1 MPPTPLPS
9 TGVGASTVGG
19 GGNWEKP
26 VSADRVTQRRGSI
39 VLVNGAKVLFPMS
52 RVQVRSRV
60 PFVVSAHTLPNS
72 SFSQYL
78 SCTHAQNVALATI
91 TCARRL
97 FITSSSALTQ
107 PCRATR

>member
-78 SCTHAQNVALATI
+78 SCTH
-91 TCARRL
+91 R
-97 FITSSSALTQ
+97 
-107 PCRATR
+107 

>member
-60 PFVVSAHTLPNS
+60 PLVVSAHTLPNS

-78 SCTHAQNVALATI
+78 SCTH
-91 TCARRL
+91 R
-97 FITSSSALTQ
+97 
-107 PCRATR
+107 